1 MRDLITITKVM
12 FVEKRDIVISIL
24 CGFIAGITAI
34 GLFALSGYLISKSAL
49 VPPIYTLMIL
59 VASVKILGIISALSR
74 YGERYFS
81 HRGTFTMLS
90 NLRVSFYERL
100 EPLAPTIFHKYRSG
114 DLLSRIVGDVETLQN
129 FFLRVFYPPIVLLL
143 VFLCAIFFTVFFSI
157 EITWIILVGFIL
169 TTFIFPAVIALRQ
182 RKVERRVRE
191 NRGELS
197 TEVSEFLFG
206 FRDLKIYQKLEM
218 KESKLRHSADV
229 YLKEQEHES
238 VYNLF
243 SESSNTFLS
252 LVVSFTVLGY
262 GAYLVSTEQLDGIFL
277 AMLVMVSL
285 TAFENISPMSVFPS
299 YLEDSRQAATRL
311 NNVVGMEEEQEILKE
326 SKEKLSIKKSPYI
339 SVNEVSFAF
348 PNESRNTLSDITF
361 TLPPGS
367 KTAIVGPSGS
377 GKSTLMQLLLQIYPV
392 NQGEICINNKSM
404 NSLSQESIWKSTNVV
419 LQKNHFFYGTIREN
433 LMIAKNELSDEEMEN
448 ALEKVKLHHFSL
460 NDQVLEKGEN
470 LSGGE
475 QQRLAIARV
484 LLKKAPIWLLDEP
497 TSSIDALTEKHIYDY
512 LFEEAKENT
521 VVLISH
527 RLTGLESMD
536 QIIVMESGRIVEVG
550 TFDELMEK
558 KGYFYE
564 MKQIEQS
571 VFLNV

>member
-1 MRDLITITKVM
+1 
-12 FVEKRDIVISIL
+12 
-24 CGFIAGITAI
+24 
-34 GLFALSGYLISKSAL
+34 
-49 VPPIYTLMIL
+49 
-59 VASVKILGIISALSR
+59 
-74 YGERYFS
+74 
-81 HRGTFTMLS
+81 
-90 NLRVSFYERL
+90 
-100 EPLAPTIFHKYRSG
+100 
-114 DLLSRIVGDVETLQN
+114 
-129 FFLRVFYPPIVLLL
+129 
-143 VFLCAIFFTVFFSI
+143 
-157 EITWIILVGFIL
+157 
-169 TTFIFPAVIALRQ
+169 
-182 RKVERRVRE
+182 
-191 NRGELS
+191 
-197 TEVSEFLFG
+197 
-206 FRDLKIYQKLEM
+206 
-218 KESKLRHSADV
+218 
-229 YLKEQEHES
+229 
-238 VYNLF
+238 
-243 SESSNTFLS
+243 
-252 LVVSFTVLGY
+252 
-262 GAYLVSTEQLDGIFL
+262 
-277 AMLVMVSL
+277 
-285 TAFENISPMSVFPS
+285 
-299 YLEDSRQAATRL
+299 
-311 NNVVGMEEEQEILKE
+311 
-326 SKEKLSIKKSPYI
+326 
-339 SVNEVSFAF
+339 
-348 PNESRNTLSDITF
+348 
-361 TLPPGS
+361 
-367 KTAIVGPSGS
+367 
-377 GKSTLMQLLLQIYPV
+377 MQLLLQIYPV

>member
-1 MRDLITITKVM
+1 MYDFLH
-12 FVEKRDIVISIL
+12 
-24 CGFIAGITAI
+24 
-34 GLFALSGYLISKSAL
+34 GL
-49 VPPIYTLMIL
+49 
-59 VASVKILGIISALSR
+59 
-74 YGERYFS
+74 
-81 HRGTFTMLS
+81 
-90 NLRVSFYERL
+90 
-100 EPLAPTIFHKYRSG
+100 
-114 DLLSRIVGDVETLQN
+114 
-129 FFLRVFYPPIVLLL
+129 
-143 VFLCAIFFTVFFSI
+143 FSI

-182 RKVERRVRE
+182 RKVERRARE

-361 TLPPGS
+361 TLPPVP
-367 KTAIVGPSGS
+367 K
-377 GKSTLMQLLLQIYPV
+377 
-392 NQGEICINNKSM
+392 
-404 NSLSQESIWKSTNVV
+404 
-419 LQKNHFFYGTIREN
+419 
-433 LMIAKNELSDEEMEN
+433 
-448 ALEKVKLHHFSL
+448 
-460 NDQVLEKGEN
+460 
-470 LSGGE
+470 
-475 QQRLAIARV
+475 QRLLGRV
-484 LLKKAPIWLLDEP
+484 D
-497 TSSIDALTEKHIYDY
+497 
-512 LFEEAKENT
+512 
-521 VVLISH
+521 
-527 RLTGLESMD
+527 LES
-536 QIIVMESGRIVEVG
+536 QR
-550 TFDELMEK
+550 
-558 KGYFYE
+558 
-564 MKQIEQS
+564 
-571 VFLNV
+571 